1 MTKLMHVFSHAWIVK
16 NLLNR
21 LLLNTDYNLLLTD
34 LIDKPVS
41 TEGHVE

>member
-1 MTKLMHVFSHAWIVK
+1 MHVFSHAWRVK

-21 LLLNTDYNLLLTD
+21 LLLHTVYNLLLTD

-41 TEGHVE
+41 TESHVE